1 MKIALLGYGKM
12 GKMVEKVASPHE
24 IVEPM
29 HADVLIDFSHPEAVK
44 RHVQM
49 AASMHQNLVIGTTG
63 WYADLEA
70 IEQLVAASGIGVIYG
85 ANFSM
90 GVHVMTRLVREA
102 NRLMSHFSEYDI
114 MGIESHHKAKV
125 DAPSGTALQLGVPF
139 VSVRSGYDPGTHT
152 VIYDSEV
159 DTIEITHRA
168 RSREGFA
175 RGAIKAA
182 EWIQGK
188 KGFFS
193 FESCMED
200 LCKD

>member
-49 AASMHQNLVIGTTG
+49 AAAMNQNLVIGTTG
-63 WYADLEA
+63 WHADLEA
-70 IEQLVAASGIGVIYG
+70 IQELVAASGIGVIYG

-102 NRLMSHFSEYDI
+102 NRLIGHFPEYDI

-152 VIYDSEV
+152 VIYDSAV

-175 RGAIKAA
+175 RGAIRAA

>member
-12 GKMVEKVASPHE
+12 GKMIARIASPHE

-29 HADVLIDFSHPEAVK
+29 HADVLIDFSHPDAVK
-44 RHVQM
+44 KHVQM
-49 AASMHQNLVIGTTG
+49 AAAMHQNLVIGTTG
-63 WYADLEA
+63 WYGD
-70 IEQLVAASGIGVIYG
+70 IEHIQGLVKASGIGVIYG
-85 ANFSM
+85 PNFSV
-90 GVHVMTRLVREA
+90 GVHVMAHLVREA
-102 NRLMSHFSEYDI
+102 NRIMSHFPEYDI
-114 MGIESHHKAKV
+114 AGVESHHKAKV
-125 DAPSGTALQLGVPF
+125 DAPSGTALKLGVPF
-139 VSVRSGYDPGTHT
+139 VSLRVGYDPGTHT

-175 RGAIKAA
+175 RGALRAA
-182 EWIQGK
+182 EWIKGK

-200 LCKD
+200 VWKE